1 MRELGPGA
9 AEDDRLLTF
18 EVAGA
23 VFALPIWGVI
33 EVAEMA
39 DLACVPS
46 VPPSVAGV
54 INYKGDAL
62 PVIRRERLLD
72 LDAEAEG
79 GPEHVLVV
87 TDRAPGSARLG
98 LDVDR
103 VLGLVEGSAI
113 AAHGSEPVAARR
125 PIDGRVA
132 RILDPSRLVERAREV
147 IESSLASGE

>member
-1 MRELGPGA
+1 M
-9 AEDDRLLTF
+9 
-18 EVAGA
+18 AGA

-39 DLACVPS
+39 ELACVPS
-46 VPPSVAGV
+46 VPSSVAGV

-62 PVIRRERLLD
+62 PVVRRERLLD
-72 LDAEAEG
+72 LDADTACE
-79 GPEHVLVV
+79 PEHVLVV

-103 VLGLVEGSAI
+103 VLGLVDGRSVV
-113 AAHGSEPVAARR
+113 AHGPEPVADRR

-147 IESSLASGE
+147 IEGSLASGE